1 MLYMSLLYFSTM
13 RPMEKE
19 EMMDVMTI
27 IAGTVVLKVQL
38 QLHCTAFKFLIPL
51 FKFIYTLFLAR

>member
-1 MLYMSLLYFSTM
+1 M

-19 EMMDVMTI
+19 EMMDVMTV

-38 QLHCTAFKFLIPL
+38 EPHFA
-51 FKFIYTLFLAR
+51 TLRR